1 MYEAK
6 ATRYD
11 HLAIRSVG
19 DSGLQLPAVSLG
31 LWQRFDAQAPFDERQ
46 ALLLHAF
53 DQGVFH
59 FDVADHYGIPYGSS
73 EALLGKV
80 LAGELKGYRDE
91 LVIATKVGYAV
102 GEGPFGSGL
111 SRKAIMQ
118 HIDGSLKRLQ
128 SDYVDVYY
136 AHRFDD
142 AVPLEETVSA
152 LDAVVKSGK
161 ARYIGISN
169 YNVEQTQAALA
180 LFEAYHTPVVVSQ
193 MSYNMFNRNV
203 ETSGLLDVL
212 REHHQGLVAY
222 GPLSEGLLSDR
233 YLNGLPDDFKIH
245 HTNQATL
252 SVGNEALVEKLN
264 ALNAIAQNRGQSMS
278 QLALAWLLRD
288 SVVASVI
295 IGTTSAAHLD
305 DNLQAAQNTAFT
317 PDELAAIDQIV
328 TL

>member
-6 ATRYD
+6 TTRYD
-11 HLAIRSVG
+11 QLPIRSVG
-19 DSGLQLPAVSLG
+19 DSGLRLPAVSLG
-31 LWQRFDAQAPFDERQ
+31 LWQHFDAQAPFEERQ

-73 EALLGKV
+73 EALLGQV

-91 LVIATKVGYAV
+91 LVIATKVGFAI
-102 GEGPFGSGL
+102 GDGPFGSGL
-111 SRKAIMQ
+111 SRKAILQ
-118 HIDGSLKRLQ
+118 HIDGSLRRLQ
-128 SDYVDVYY
+128 TDYVDIYY
-136 AHRFDD
+136 AHRFDES
-142 AVPLEETVSA
+142 VPLEETVSA
-152 LDAVVKSGK
+152 LAAVVKSGK

-180 LFEAYHTPVVVSQ
+180 LFEADQTPVVVSQ
-193 MSYNMFNRNV
+193 MSYNMFNRDV

-222 GPLSEGLLSDR
+222 GPLSEGLLSER
-233 YLNGLPDDFKIH
+233 YLNGLPADFKIH

-252 SVGNEALVEKLN
+252 SVGVDALVEKLN
-264 ALNAIAQNRGQSMS
+264 ALNQIAQNRGQSLS

-288 SVVASVI
+288 RVVASVI
-295 IGTTSAAHLD
+295 IGTTNAAHLD
-305 DNLQAAQNTAFT
+305 DNLQAAQNTSFT
-317 PDELAAIDQIV
+317 ADELAAIEKIT

>member
-11 HLAIRSVG
+11 HLAVRSVG
-19 DSGLQLPAVSLG
+19 NSGLRLPAVSLG

-53 DQGVFH
+53 DAGVFH

-80 LAGELKGYRDE
+80 LAKELKGYRDE
-91 LVIATKVGYAV
+91 LVIATKVGFTIGA
-102 GEGPFGSGL
+102 GPYGDGL

-118 HIDGSLKRLQ
+118 HIDGSLQRLQ
-128 SDYVDVYY
+128 TDYVDVYY
-136 AHRFDD
+136 AHRFDET
-142 AVPLEETVSA
+142 VPLEETASA
-152 LDAVVKSGK
+152 LDTVVKSGK

-169 YNVEQTQAALA
+169 YNVEQTQAVLA
-180 LFEAYHTPVVVSQ
+180 LFETYHTPVVVSQ
-193 MSYNMFNRNV
+193 MSYNMFNRSV

-212 REHHQGLVAY
+212 QKHHQGLVAY

-233 YLNGLPDDFKIH
+233 YLNGLPPDFKIH

-252 SVGNEALVEKLN
+252 SVGADALVEKLN
-264 ALNAIAQNRGQSMS
+264 ALNAIAQNRGQSLS

-288 SVVASVI
+288 PVVASVI

-305 DNLQAAQNTAFT
+305 DNLQAAQNTTFT
-317 PDELAAIDQIV
+317 ADELAAIDQIV